1 MRLIDAD
8 ELMEHAGRDRLD
20 SRELIMQMIENAPTV
35 DLKKF
40 KSYVL
45 SIVEQILIDVKTSPN
60 SIGFAVGVAYSDI
73 EHLFKSM
80 LGVGNQKLG

>member
-1 MRLIDAD
+1 MRLIDGD
-8 ELMEHAGRDRLD
+8 ELMEKAAREKLD
-20 SRELIMQMIENAPTV
+20 SRELILKMIEDAPTV

-40 KSYVL
+40 KNYVL
-45 SIVEQILIDVKTSPN
+45 AIIEQIITDSKVKPC